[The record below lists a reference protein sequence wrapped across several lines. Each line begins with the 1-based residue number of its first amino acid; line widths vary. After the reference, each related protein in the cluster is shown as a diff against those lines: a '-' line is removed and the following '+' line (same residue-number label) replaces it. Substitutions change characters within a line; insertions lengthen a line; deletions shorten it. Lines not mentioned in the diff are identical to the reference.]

1 MKFPLPATTKRRQRR
16 PTAQKRKL
24 GRCTATA
31 KMGGRHSSMTSIAPE
46 PPAPP
51 SMHGRADGLSQA
63 RTTPRM
69 QAREVTRARR
79 PQHARQREDSTAQE
93 EVSRYEDAA
102 HRTVSIEVDSQ
113 SASAGRQAI
122 VAEDARHVQLRQL
135 AILSEVSVVGQEFG
149 WAQDCSRAKRRGS
162 HGLKE
167 PAAGV
172 FGVEHAAPGATF
184 ERRTGRDTATE
195 LRRFMQSADGSATS
209 DEDIDKCVAANDCP
223 RSPAQL
229 EGHAGGR
236 ERKTRQIRPASAPL
250 GTHLARRSLEVELRR
265 EIAASKARTDHM
277 CMATKAAH

>member
-1 MKFPLPATTKRRQRR
+1 
-16 PTAQKRKL
+16 
-24 GRCTATA
+24 
-31 KMGGRHSSMTSIAPE
+31 MTSIAPE
-46 PPAPP
+46 PTAPP
-51 SMHGRADGLSQA
+51 SVHGRADGLRQA

-69 QAREVTRARR
+69 QAREVTRARH
-79 PQHARQREDSTAQE
+79 PQHARKREDTTAQE
-93 EVSRYEDAA
+93 EMSRYEDAA
-102 HRTVSIEVDSQ
+102 YRTVSIEVDSQ
-113 SASAGRQAI
+113 SALAGRQAI

-149 WAQDCSRAKRRGS
+149 WAQDSSRAKRRGS

-172 FGVEHAAPGATF
+172 FGVEDAAPGATF
-184 ERRTGRDTATE
+184 ERRTGRDTAME
-195 LRRFMQSADGSATS
+195 LRRFVQSADESTS
-209 DEDIDKCVAANDCP
+209 DEDIDNCDAANDCP

-236 ERKTRQIRPASAPL
+236 QRKTRQIRPASAPL
-250 GTHLARRSLEVELRR
+250 GSHLARRSLEVELRR